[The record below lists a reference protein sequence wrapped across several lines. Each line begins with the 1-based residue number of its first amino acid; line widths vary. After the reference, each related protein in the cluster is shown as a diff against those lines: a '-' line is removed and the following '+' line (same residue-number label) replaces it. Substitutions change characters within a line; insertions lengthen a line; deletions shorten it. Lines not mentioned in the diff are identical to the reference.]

1 MVVNT
6 SKLCFVVLLTNL
18 WTWLHVGFI
27 LHNIIKNHNLFI
39 PSNED
44 TQNLFCHVTY
54 TYKYS
59 GSFSKYKRFFVGWM
73 LRKFKDLS
81 PKMVRMYGSSME
93 SSDFQIPGRD
103 YMGKTSCRD
112 SKPDPE
118 LESVTLHHLIRVE
131 GKPYSAEL
139 RNYDNMFKNNP
150 SFSDHGE
157 IMNYKKILSKAC
169 QEELKHYDVIFCT
182 TAVATNWRF
191 LKATQGKIFQM
202 IIDEA
207 GMCTE
212 PETLAPIISSKAE
225 QVVLIGD
232 HKQLQPVVLC
242 SEAASLGL
250 EKSLFERY
258 ADQAVF
264 LDCQY
269 RMVSVM
275 RTFELT
281 LNN

>member
-1 MVVNT
+1 
-6 SKLCFVVLLTNL
+6 
-18 WTWLHVGFI
+18 
-27 LHNIIKNHNLFI
+27 
-39 PSNED
+39 
-44 TQNLFCHVTY
+44 
-54 TYKYS
+54 
-59 GSFSKYKRFFVGWM
+59 M

-103 YMGKTSCRD
+103 YMSKTSCRD
-112 SKPDPE
+112 SKPDPD
-118 LESVTLHHLIRVE
+118 LESVTLHHLIRAD

-139 RNYDNMFKNNP
+139 RNYDNMFKNSP

-275 RTFELT
+275 RKFELNFNISFRKQGYMIAYMYIYIYYIF
-281 LNN
+281 LFVSESKNMRFSLKAVLQRKVRDNAFCRLESY

>member
-1 MVVNT
+1 M
-6 SKLCFVVLLTNL
+6 KIHIIYFVLYYIHTN
-18 WTWLHVGFI
+18 VCEPFQ
-27 LHNIIKNHNLFI
+27 NI
-39 PSNED
+39 SN
-44 TQNLFCHVTY
+44 FV
-54 TYKYS
+54 
-59 GSFSKYKRFFVGWM
+59 VGWM
-73 LRKFKDLS
+73 LRKFKDMS

-93 SSDFQIPGRD
+93 NSDFQIPGRE
-103 YMGKTSCRD
+103 YMSKTSCRD
-112 SKPDPE
+112 NKPDPD
-118 LESVTLHHLIRVE
+118 LKSVTLHHLIRAE
-131 GKPYSAEL
+131 GKPYSSEL

-150 SFSDHGE
+150 CFSDHGE
-157 IMNYKKILSKAC
+157 IMNYNKILSKAS

-191 LKATQGKIFQM
+191 LKATQGKIFQI

-212 PETLAPIISSKAE
+212 PETIAPIISSKAE

-269 RMVSVM
+269 RMVTVM
-275 RTFELT
+275 RTLEL
-281 LNN
+281 NY